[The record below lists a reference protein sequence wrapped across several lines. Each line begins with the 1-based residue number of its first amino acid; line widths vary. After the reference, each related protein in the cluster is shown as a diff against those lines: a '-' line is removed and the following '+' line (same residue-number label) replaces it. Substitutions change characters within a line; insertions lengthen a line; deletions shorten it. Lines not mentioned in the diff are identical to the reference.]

1 MRFRHIDAAFEACR
15 RHKSEAQTAG
25 LDAFRLREVEH
36 YLLRSLILLIVS
48 QYEGYIE
55 SLFVKRAE
63 RSGDVEIRNLMVE
76 ITDRKFRSPDLGKI
90 KEMLTMLSKGCC
102 NTFSSQIEVKQP
114 QVKAAW
120 DSLITAR
127 HAIVHGANAGAV
139 GLTWTDLESAYEDST
154 RVLQALANSLG
165 LSKKDLSQL

>member
-1 MRFRHIDAAFEACR
+1 MRFQHIDAAFEACR
-15 RHKSEAQTAG
+15 RHKSEAETAG
-25 LDAFRLREVEH
+25 LDAFQLKEIEH

-55 SLFVKRAE
+55 RLFVKRAE
-63 RSGDVEIRNLMVE
+63 KVGDAEIRNLMVE
-76 ITDRKFRSPDLGKI
+76 VTDKRFRSPDLGKI
-90 KEMLTMLSKGCC
+90 HQMLTMLSKGCC
-102 NTFSSQIEVKQP
+102 DAFRGQIEIKQP

-139 GLTWTDLESAYEDST
+139 GLTWTDLESAYTDSA

-165 LSKKDLSQL
+165 LSKKDLSHL